1 MKYHKGSLLLFFQF
15 CYSHKEPVLFPGFFT
30 SWIRP
35 DSPPPPHTHTQSSAP
50 ALVKKN
56 QLRNTAQLYSM
67 MSQAVLSVHDIVLV
81 LYISEPVCEPQ

>member
-35 DSPPPPHTHTQSSAP
+35 DSPPPPTHTKFSSGFS
-50 ALVKKN
+50 KKD